1 MKYFPSFAGYKHF
14 ITGHVSRAPVTESF
28 ALPPFQTPRAN
39 MTISEG
45 IERVLKRLETRGRLG
60 DEDRA
65 AVLAIPLQA
74 RMLEPSAYL
83 VREGELPDMCAL
95 LLSGFA
101 YRHKVT
107 GDGERQILAVH
118 MPGEFLDLQNS
129 FLEVADHNV
138 QALTRCEVALAPVAA
153 LRRLAVDHP
162 AVGRAMWI
170 ETLIDGAIFREWI
183 VNVGRRDSI
192 SRISHLLCEFALR
205 MQAAG
210 LASDHRYD
218 MPMTQEQIAD
228 CTGLTPVHVNRV
240 LKELG
245 RKGLIEREK
254 RSVAI
259 LQWDRLQHI
268 GDFNT
273 RYLHLEAGGPT
284 TLARRAIPHRDD
296 ALMVLRPQPPEI
308 TS

>member
-1 MKYFPSFAGYKHF
+1 M
-14 ITGHVSRAPVTESF
+14 R
-28 ALPPFQTPRAN
+28 
-39 MTISEG
+39 
-45 IERVLKRLETRGRLG
+45 RLAARGPL
-60 DEDRA
+60 DEQDRA
-65 AVLAIPLQA
+65 AIRALQFT
-74 RMLEPSAYL
+74 RRTLEPAGYL
-83 VREGELPDMCAL
+83 VREGEPPENCAL

-107 GDGERQILAVH
+107 GDGERQIMAFH
-118 MPGEFLDLQNS
+118 MRGEFLDLQNS

-138 QALTRCEVALAPVAA
+138 QALTRCEVATVPVSELSQLAYDRPQ
-153 LRRLAVDHP
+153 
-162 AVGRAMWI
+162 VGRAMWI
-170 ETLIDGAIFREWI
+170 ETLIDAAIFREWI

-205 MQAAG
+205 LEAAG
-210 LASDHRYD
+210 LGDEHRYE

-245 RKGLIEREK
+245 RMGLIERNK
-254 RSVAI
+254 RAVSIVD
-259 LQWDRLQHI
+259 WERLQHI

-284 TLARRAIPHRDD
+284 TLASAR
-296 ALMVLRPQPPEI
+296 
-308 TS
+308 

>member
-1 MKYFPSFAGYKHF
+1 M
-14 ITGHVSRAPVTESF
+14 
-28 ALPPFQTPRAN
+28 AN
-39 MTISEG
+39 PEG
-45 IERVLKRLETRGRLG
+45 IDRVLRRLETRGPLSE
-60 DEDRA
+60 EDRA
-65 AVLAIPLQA
+65 AVRALPITL
-74 RMLEPSAYL
+74 RTLEPAGYL
-83 VREGELPDMCAL
+83 VREGEPPEMCAV

-107 GDGERQILAVH
+107 GEGERQIMSVH
-118 MPGEFLDLQNS
+118 MRGEFLDLQNS
-129 FLEVADHNV
+129 FLGVADHNV
-138 QALTRCEVALAPVAA
+138 QALTRCEIAAIPVAA
-153 LRRLAVDHP
+153 LRNLATDHP

-170 ETLIDGAIFREWI
+170 ETLIDAAIFREWI

-205 MQAAG
+205 LEAAG
-210 LASDHRYD
+210 LAQNHRYE

-245 RKGLIEREK
+245 RMGLIEREK
-254 RSVAI
+254 RAVSIVQWEQ
-259 LQWDRLQHI
+259 LQDI

-284 TLARRAIPHRDD
+284 NIASAR
-296 ALMVLRPQPPEI
+296 
-308 TS
+308 